1 MKNLRSFKNFSVNEN
16 EEEPKFSFSELS
28 KEAQENAIE
37 ELRDINVNYDYW
49 HDDVIDQFKED
60 MEMLGLSDVEVSYSG
75 FFSQGDGAS
84 FTADVS
90 NNEVFMKEALGLESD
105 EWLDMGDGIKPKDEL
120 DALRSDLLDIGF
132 DTREKLTP
140 ENFIISIVR
149 TSSRYSHENTIEGD
163 VDIEDIPES
172 IEDEFPFYKYQDMIQ
187 NKVTNWARE
196 KSKNL
201 YRGLEKE
208 YDYLTSD
215 EAVKEAIE
223 NNDYM
228 FTEDGELA

>member
-1 MKNLRSFKNFSVNEN
+1 MKNLKSFVSFSINEN
-16 EEEPKFSFSELS
+16 EEKTKFKFSELS
-28 KEAQENAIE
+28 KDAQSNALD
-37 ELRDINVNYDYW
+37 ELRDLNVQYDGW

-90 NNEVFMKEALGLESD
+90 DTEVFMKEALGLQSD
-105 EWLDMGDGIKPKDEL
+105 EWLDMDDGIKPKDEL

-140 ENFIISIVR
+140 ENFIISIIR

-201 YRGLEKE
+201 YRDLEKE

-215 EAVKEAIE
+215 EEVKDSIEA
-223 NNDYM
+223 NDYL